1 MVRTKFDK
9 EHKRYYCNAGSPYE
23 TEYQE
28 EINKKTGN
36 KHLIPVGKKNIYEMI
51 QQDLEASKIENII
64 HKLAIGDL
72 SVLKQAQLTYV
83 DEDEYPKSLM
93 EAQNIVV
100 RAKYEFDKFPS
111 EVKELFHNSPE
122 EYVSQIGTEEF
133 FKKMSPYN
141 DEIAKHKKEEAEK
154 AFNSD
159 VEQAVRFNK
168 AVTAAMEE
176 KHNE

>member
-1 MVRTKFDK
+1 MVRTKFDAG
-9 EHKRYYCNAGSPYE
+9 HKRYYCSAGSPYE

-28 EINKKTGN
+28 EIDKKSGN
-36 KHLIPVGKKNIYEMI
+36 KHLVPVGKKNIYEMI

-64 HKLAIGDL
+64 HKLAMGDL

-83 DEDEYPKSLM
+83 DEEDYPKSLM

-100 RAKYEFDKFPS
+100 RAKAEFDKFPA
-111 EVKELFHNSPE
+111 EVRELFHNSPE

-133 FKKMSPYN
+133 FKKMAPYN
-141 DEIAKHKKEEAEK
+141 DDIAKHKKEESDR
-154 AFNSD
+154 AFNSE

-168 AVTAAMEE
+168 AVNAAMEDKTE
-176 KHNE
+176 